1 MSAWRRWRRCPCR
14 SDPQWGVGGNGMGH
28 RVNKGVGGLYQ
39 LSDCFFCGAESRC
52 LGGGVR
58 PFYLGC

>member
-1 MSAWRRWRRCPCR
+1 
-14 SDPQWGVGGNGMGH
+14 MGH

-39 LSDCFFCGAESRC
+39 LSDCFFWGAESPR
-52 LGGGVR
+52 LRGGVR